1 MNNPRQTLLK
11 MWATLKQTNL
21 LLGRYFTTDSLE
33 KLIFSSFVQQKIVK
47 NNKAQRKYT
56 TISVHCPKKALRGT
70 NVLVLYTEKRAKRNY
85 FTVLNIVHCT
95 LYKTELRGTNV
106 QVQNFVQHK
115 I

>member
-1 MNNPRQTLLK
+1 

-33 KLIFSSFVQQKIVK
+33 KLMFSSLVQQKIVK

-70 NVLVLYTEKRAKRNY
+70 NVWLRETTLCKENSLGKA
-85 FTVLNIVHCT
+85 IVRDIS
-95 LYKTELRGTNV
+95 K
-106 QVQNFVQHK
+106 
-115 I
+115 

>member
-33 KLIFSSFVQQKIVK
+33 KLMFSSLVQQKIVK

-70 NVLVLYTEKRAKRNY
+70 NALVLYTEKRILQY
-85 FTVLNIVHCT
+85 LTLYTVHCT
-95 LYKTELRGTNV
+95 K
-106 QVQNFVQHK
+106 QS
-115 I
+115 